1 MELMKVGEYSKA
13 FNVSVQAVYQRLKK
27 GTLKYEV
34 KDNVKY
40 VKVFD
45 KPLTKEINK
54 KSKDNCKD
62 IIKVYKQIVKGLN
75 KQIKQLEKDKDR
87 SYSNLEKLFDK
98 ALQIKGIDTPLIE
111 AEIYQTKKQ
120 KKRKGKK
127 NK

>member
-45 KPLTKEINK
+45 KPLKQK
-54 KSKDNCKD
+54 RVKDSKGNCKD
-62 IIKVYKQIVKGLN
+62 IIKVYKQVVKGLN
-75 KQIKQLEKDKDR
+75 KQIKQLKRDKDR

-111 AEIYQTKKQ
+111 AEIYQAKK
-120 KKRKGKK
+120 KKKKKGNK